1 MRNNSLRIAVLVSG
15 SGSNLQALI
24 DAQKQDYFLSE
35 IKIVIS
41 NKADSF
47 ALKRAEDAGI
57 KTYVIKDN
65 KDLRKL
71 LIENDIDL
79 IVLAGYLKIVSEEI
93 LEEYENRII
102 NIHPSLLP
110 KYGGRGMYGIN
121 VHRAVFESGDKE
133 SGATVHKV
141 TNVIDGGEII
151 MQNKT
156 DISDC
161 KSAEEIQKKVLKIE
175 HQILKNA
182 IKIMES
188 NYKI

>member
-24 DAQKQDYFLSE
+24 DAQKQEYFLSE

-41 NKADSF
+41 NKPDSF
-47 ALKRAEDAGI
+47 ALKRADDAGI

-65 KDLRKL
+65 DDLKKL
-71 LIENDIDL
+71 LIENKIDL
-79 IVLAGYLKIVSEEI
+79 VVLAGYLKIVSAEI
-93 LEEYENRII
+93 LEEYKNRII

-121 VHRAVFESGDKE
+121 VHRSVFESGDKE

-151 MQNKT
+151 IQNKT
-156 DISDC
+156 DITDC

-175 HQILKNA
+175 HEILKKA

-188 NYKI
+188 EYNR

>member
-1 MRNNSLRIAVLVSG
+1 MRNNSLRIALLVSG

>member
-24 DAQKQDYFLSE
+24 DAQKQEYFLSE

-41 NKADSF
+41 NKLDSF
-47 ALKRAEDAGI
+47 ALKRADDAGI

-65 KDLRKL
+65 DDLKKL
-71 LIENDIDL
+71 LIENKIDL
-79 IVLAGYLKIVSEEI
+79 VVLAGYLKIVSAEI
-93 LEEYENRII
+93 LEEYKNRII

-121 VHRAVFESGDKE
+121 VHRSVFESGDKE

-151 MQNKT
+151 IQNKT
-156 DISDC
+156 DITDC

-175 HQILKNA
+175 HEILKKA

-188 NYKI
+188 EYNR